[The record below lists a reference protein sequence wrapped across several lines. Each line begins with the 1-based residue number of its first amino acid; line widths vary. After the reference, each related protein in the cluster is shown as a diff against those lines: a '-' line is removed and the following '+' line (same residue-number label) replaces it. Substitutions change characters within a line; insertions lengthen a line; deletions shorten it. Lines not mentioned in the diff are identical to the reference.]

1 MPYDIHM
8 HAHINAHAYIYIY
21 IYMSACAYVW
31 SHISVQKHLQSR
43 GGFGPDM
50 MLQAFS
56 RMVPDALLMD
66 LQLPSDLGPLLAVD
80 RFSRIVFLNLP
91 HDVIAGP
98 TPRSPTPI
106 PSGIQPAIV
115 TPQSTQEE

>member
-1 MPYDIHM
+1 MYVAVAVSHS
-8 HAHINAHAYIYIY
+8 AHYLN
-21 IYMSACAYVW
+21 
-31 SHISVQKHLQSR
+31 ISVQYDLQSR

-50 MLQAFS
+50 LLQAFC

-98 TPRSPTPI
+98 TPRSPIPI
-106 PSGIQPAIV
+106 PSGIQPPIV